1 MIHVLRKIMNLSTFM
16 NEKLDT
22 RLEFPTELNIFP
34 YTKEGNNVNLDRFNS
49 DDSTK
54 NLDEKLRKTEE

>member
-1 MIHVLRKIMNLSTFM
+1 M